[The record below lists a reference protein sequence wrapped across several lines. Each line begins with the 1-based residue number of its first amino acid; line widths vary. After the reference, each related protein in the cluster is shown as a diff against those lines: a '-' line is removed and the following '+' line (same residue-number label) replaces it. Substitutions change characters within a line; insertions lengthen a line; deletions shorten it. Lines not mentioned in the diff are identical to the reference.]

1 MTAFARAL
9 AAFRV
14 RQPAAVQAE
23 TDALAERLQRIQG
36 RQQADFSAAFGR
48 MHADGSLPDRR
59 RRPRSST
66 ATATSTEAAP

>member
-23 TDALAERLQRIQG
+23 TDALAERLLAPLDAL
-36 RQQADFSAAFGR
+36 QADFSAAFGR

-66 ATATSTEAAP
+66 EAAP